1 MNYDGYRPLRI
12 DAITGIEVRMVNSP
26 QRPTGVGEPGVR
38 SIGPTIANAYAFA
51 TGKRVRALPFSESV
65 GGA

>member
-26 QRPTGVGEPGVR
+26 QRPTGVGEPGVP
-38 SIGPTIANAYAFA
+38 SIGLTIANAYAFA
-51 TGKRVRALPFSESV
+51 TGKRVRALSFSESV